1 MQRFENGLDDAIA
14 LRQHISIP
22 ESQDAK
28 SVRPQECVPGSVMGR
43 LVQVLAAVELNYETS
58 FKTYEVADIDAKGML
73 PPELEAIE
81 LATTQM
87 AP

>member
-1 MQRFENGLDDAIA
+1 
-14 LRQHISIP
+14 
-22 ESQDAK
+22 
-28 SVRPQECVPGSVMGR
+28 MGR
-43 LVQVLAAVELNYETS
+43 LVQVLAAVELNYKRR
-58 FKTYEVADIDAKGML
+58 FKAYEVADIDTKGML

>member
-1 MQRFENGLDDAIA
+1 
-14 LRQHISIP
+14 
-22 ESQDAK
+22 
-28 SVRPQECVPGSVMGR
+28 MGR

-87 AP
+87 APQEALGIRLVLAQFAS

>member
-1 MQRFENGLDDAIA
+1 MRPWQR
-14 LRQHISIP
+14 H
-22 ESQDAK
+22 
-28 SVRPQECVPGSVMGR
+28 GR

-58 FKTYEVADIDAKGML
+58 FKAYEVADIDAKGML

>member
-1 MQRFENGLDDAIA
+1 
-14 LRQHISIP
+14 
-22 ESQDAK
+22 
-28 SVRPQECVPGSVMGR
+28 MGR
-43 LVQVLAAVELNYETS
+43 LVQVLAAVELNYERR
-58 FKTYEVADIDAKGML
+58 FKAYEVADIDTKGML